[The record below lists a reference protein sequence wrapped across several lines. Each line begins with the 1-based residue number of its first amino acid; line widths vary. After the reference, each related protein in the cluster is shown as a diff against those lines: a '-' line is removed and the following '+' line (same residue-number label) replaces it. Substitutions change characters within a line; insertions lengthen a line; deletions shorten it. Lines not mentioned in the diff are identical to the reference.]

1 MSKAEELLARK
12 NNACNTIDRTIER
25 LDGHDKEIER
35 LYSVA
40 FNTSKILNNLEDD
53 FSKKTSLGKRDI
65 KFLFAATLLQCIRIY
80 VINTLTKI
88 EPAGNKNAKEGA
100 LHKLQ
105 NKLLGKLNNGAL
117 DEPTPYYAPLI
128 QLCTTKGVPYDAT
141 RFKSFNPGFFKEA
154 NHRFATFGH
163 DPLIG
168 LVVGTT
174 NILTNTITC
183 RSKGVVPIPIT
194 CHVEYDASFKN
205 PCIGDICSTIETFH
219 AAYERIGKDNAS
231 VVAALI
237 KQVIHIG
244 TDLYTPSGIQIP
256 GANLMLTNKY
266 AEELTKYISFGD
278 VVKIGASYKIYSLIN
293 LLISSLHMLTCEST
307 SYRDRNLHHVKTLK
321 ILHYSNIIATGS
333 NVIMNAVR
341 AYFGNVKALKDIDF
355 AGLTGTIIMLFK
367 NKEKINEIKREFIL
381 SEYEK
386 IVLED
391 SYSPVDSFLLKLK

>member
-25 LDGHDKEIER
+25 LDGHDQEIER

-40 FNTSKILNNLEDD
+40 VNTSKFLNDLEDD

-65 KFLFAATLLQCIRIY
+65 EFLFTAILLQCIRIY

-88 EPAGNKNAKEGA
+88 EPAGNENAKEGA

-105 NKLLGKLNNGAL
+105 NKLLGKVNNGAL

-128 QLCTTKGVPYDAT
+128 QICTTKGVPYDAT
-141 RFKSFNPGFFKEA
+141 RFKSLNPGFFKKA

-168 LVVGTT
+168 LVLGTT

-183 RSKGVVPIPIT
+183 RSKEGVPIPIT
-194 CHVEYDASFKN
+194 CHVEYNASFKN

-219 AAYERIGKDNAS
+219 AAYERIGKDNTS

-244 TDLYTPSGIQIP
+244 TDLYTPKGIQIP
-256 GANLMLTNKY
+256 GANLILTNKY

-293 LLISSLHMLTCEST
+293 VLISSLHMLTCEST
-307 SYRDRNLHHVKTLK
+307 IYRDRTLHHVNTLK

-333 NVIMNAVR
+333 NVIKNTAR
-341 AYFGNVKALKDIDF
+341 ASFENVKALKDIDF
-355 AGLTGTIIMLFK
+355 AGLIGTIIMLFK
-367 NKEKINEIKREFIL
+367 DKEKINEIKREFIL

-386 IVLED
+386 IVLGD